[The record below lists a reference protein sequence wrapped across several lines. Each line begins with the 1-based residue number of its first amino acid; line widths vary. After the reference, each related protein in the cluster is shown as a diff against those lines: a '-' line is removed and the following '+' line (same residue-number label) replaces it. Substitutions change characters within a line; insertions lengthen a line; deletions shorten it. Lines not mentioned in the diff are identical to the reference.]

1 MVFLKGRLLEV
12 TLKMSLLMS
21 LLMKRYIE
29 REGAKQNTIWKIKK
43 QPYRK
48 D

>member
-1 MVFLKGRLLEV
+1 
-12 TLKMSLLMS
+12 MS